1 MITSCVPPKCV
12 PQKLS
17 ADAFAEAYKRGLSTT
32 ERFLISRGCHPD
44 TAEELAQA
52 AWVKGWQHL
61 GQLRQPS
68 LLTNWVNSIAL
79 NLRRSVGRMPIMLPL
94 EDTGVSACR
103 EPNVDLERALAS
115 LSETERRWLEGFHF
129 EGRAIRDLATVD
141 CRSEGALR
149 IRLHR
154 IRRKM
159 KSVLQ

>member
-1 MITSCVPPKCV
+1 MATHSVPPNCI
-12 PQKLS
+12 PLKLT

-61 GQLRQPS
+61 EQLRQPS
-68 LLTNWVNSIAL
+68 LITNWVNSIAL
-79 NLRRSVGRMPIMLPL
+79 NLRRSVGRMPVMLPL

-103 EPNVDLERALAS
+103 EPNVDLERALSS
-115 LSETERRWLEGFHF
+115 LSTAERRWLEGFHL
-129 EGRAIRDLATVD
+129 EGRAIRDLVTSD
-141 CRSEGALR
+141 CRTEGALR

>member
-1 MITSCVPPKCV
+1 MITSCAS
-12 PQKLS
+12 PQCIPTKLS
-17 ADAFAEAYKRGLSTT
+17 ADAFAEAYERGLSTT

-61 GQLRQPS
+61 EQLRQPS

-79 NLRRSVGRMPIMLPL
+79 NLRRSIGRMPIMLPL
-94 EDTGVSACR
+94 EDTCVSTCR
-103 EPNVDLERALAS
+103 VPNVDLERALAS
-115 LSETERRWLEGFHF
+115 LTETERRWLEGFHM
-129 EGRAIRDLATVD
+129 EGRAIRDLASND
-141 CRSEGALR
+141 RRSEGALR

>member
-1 MITSCVPPKCV
+1 MTSVSFPS
-12 PQKLS
+12 KLS
-17 ADAFAEAYKRGLSTT
+17 PDAFAEAYKRGLSTT

-61 GQLRQPS
+61 AQLRQPT

-79 NLRRSVGRMPIMLPL
+79 NLRRSIGRMPVMLPL
-94 EDTGVSACR
+94 DDSGISACR
-103 EPNVDLERALAS
+103 EPNIDLERALAS
-115 LSETERRWLEGFHF
+115 LTATERRWLEEFHI
-129 EGRAIRDLATVD
+129 EGRAIRDLAAAD

-159 KSVLQ
+159 KIALTA